1 MKIKGAF
8 NKMKPRFF
16 LLPLLVAIVLPSCGS
31 TTSSTSSSTIPD
43 SSVTVIEKTYQPQYT
58 IPSDDDLDTSL
69 SANANDFDAKKVTK
83 LDSPLDGKYFYWLGS
98 SVTYGASSNSVSMVE
113 YLSALTGA
121 TCKKDAISGTTLLCD
136 MKSDN
141 TGVKSYVN
149 RLKTSKVFDENQ
161 YLDAFICQISTN
173 DCTSERLSKRG
184 EMTAS
189 DVFDM
194 EQFDIAT
201 TLGAV
206 EYIISYVTTTWDC
219 PVYFYSG
226 SYFSDGT
233 NSAKRENGNPKGSDY
248 ATFVSQVKQIADKW
262 NQGTDYHVGVIDM
275 FNDEAFNAVASDKYY
290 SWACN
295 DPIHPR
301 KAGYLQWWT
310 PYIQAYLEN
319 ELA

>member
-1 MKIKGAF
+1 MMKKSFALIGFIA
-8 NKMKPRFF
+8 MM
-16 LLPLLVAIVLPSCGS
+16 LSGCGQS
-31 TTSSTSSSTIPD
+31 ISGDSSTSLSD
-43 SSVTVIEKTYQPQYT
+43 SSATEIVEKFYQPHYS
-58 IPSDDDLDTSL
+58 IPKEEELDTTK
-69 SANANDFDAKKVTK
+69 SANANDFDVRNVTK
-83 LDSPLDGKYFYWLGS
+83 VDSPLDGMHFYWLGS

-173 DCTSERLSKRG
+173 DCTSDRLSKRG
-184 EMTAS
+184 TMTAE
-189 DVFDM
+189 DVFDIQ
-194 EQFDIAT
+194 QFDIST

-206 EYIISYVTTTWDC
+206 EYIISYVTTTWAC

-233 NSAKRENGNPKGSDY
+233 NSAQRQNGNPKGSDY
-248 ATFVSQVKQIADKW
+248 GTFVSQVKTIADKW
-262 NQGTDYHVGVIDM
+262 NKGTDYHVGVIDM
-275 FNDEAFNAVASDKYY
+275 FNDEAFNAAASDKYY